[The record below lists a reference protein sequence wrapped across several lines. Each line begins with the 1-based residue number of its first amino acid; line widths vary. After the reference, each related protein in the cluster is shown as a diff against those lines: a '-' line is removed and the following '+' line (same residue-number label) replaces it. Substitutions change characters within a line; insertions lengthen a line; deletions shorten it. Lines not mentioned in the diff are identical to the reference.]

1 MINMN
6 IQKIDLNRLRAE
18 RIAKGISQEKL
29 AEFMGV
35 SKSTISKWET
45 GSSKL
50 GINEFIKIV
59 NFLGFSSGD
68 ISVFFTLKVPK
79 REQMKGA

>member
-1 MINMN
+1 MD
-6 IQKIDLNRLRAE
+6 IQKIDLKRLKAE

-35 SKSTISKWET
+35 SKSTISKWES
-45 GSSKL
+45 GASKL

-59 NFLGFSSGD
+59 NYLGFTTND
-68 ISVFFTLKVPK
+68 ISIFFTLNVPE
-79 REQMKGA
+79 RERKKGA